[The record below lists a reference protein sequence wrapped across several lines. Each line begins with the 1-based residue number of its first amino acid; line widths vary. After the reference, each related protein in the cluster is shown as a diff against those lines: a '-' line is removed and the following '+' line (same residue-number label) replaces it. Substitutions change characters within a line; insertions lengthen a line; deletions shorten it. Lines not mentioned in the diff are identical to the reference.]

1 METTKMKKPVYLL
14 AGGRP
19 RGSDTT
25 DRLFRAVL
33 DESGKDSPVIAYTG
47 TASGDDSNFFNRM
60 TGMLKMSGACNISH
74 AVIAPENADL
84 DKARNILQAADIIFV
99 GGGDVDGG
107 MRILRE
113 KNMVGFLEG
122 LSDQE
127 KVFFGTS
134 AGAIM
139 LVKEWV
145 RWTDPD
151 DADSAELFPCLNF
164 APVIC
169 DCHDEEGGWQEL
181 IAALELEEIN
191 TLGYGLSSGTGI
203 KVYPDGAVEA
213 LAEPVYRYMR
223 ERGGVKKIANLPL
236 R

>member
-1 METTKMKKPVYLL
+1 MKKPVFLL

-19 RGSDTT
+19 RGNDTT
-25 DRLFRAVL
+25 DQLMKAVL
-33 DESGKDSPVIAYTG
+33 DESGKHSPSIAYTG

-60 TGMLKMSGACNISH
+60 SGMLKMSGVGTITH

-84 DKARNILQAADIIFV
+84 DKARDILQAADIIFV

-107 MRILRE
+107 MRVL
-113 KNMVGFLEG
+113 KKKDMLGFLEG
-122 LSDQE
+122 LYE
-127 KVFFGTS
+127 EGKLFFGTS

-139 LVKEWV
+139 LAKEWV
-145 RWTDPD
+145 RWVDPD
-151 DADSAELFPCLNF
+151 DADSTELFPCLNF

-181 IAALELEEIN
+181 IAALGLKETGTI
-191 TLGYGLSSGTGI
+191 GYGLSSGTGI
-203 KVYPDGAVEA
+203 KVYSDGSVEA
-213 LAEPVYRYMR
+213 LAKPVYRYIT
-223 ERGGVKKIANLPL
+223 ERDGVKKIGNL

>member
-1 METTKMKKPVYLL
+1 METTKMKKPVFLL

-19 RGSDTT
+19 RASDTT
-25 DRLFRAVL
+25 DRSIRAVL
-33 DESGKDSPVIAYTG
+33 DESGKHSPSIAYTG

-60 TGMLKMSGACNISH
+60 TGMLEMSGTGNISH

-84 DKARNILQAADIIFV
+84 DKARDILRAADIIFV

-107 MRILRE
+107 MRVLRE
-113 KNMVGFLEG
+113 KDMVGFLEG
-122 LSDQE
+122 LYEQG

-139 LVKEWV
+139 LAKEWV
-145 RWTDPD
+145 RWSDPD
-151 DADSAELFPCLNF
+151 DAGSAELFPCLDF

-181 IAALELEEIN
+181 IAALELKEID
-191 TLGYGLSSGTGI
+191 TIGYGLSSGTGI
-203 KVYPDGAVEA
+203 KVYPDGNVEA
-213 LAEPVYRYMR
+213 LAEPVYRYTR
-223 ERGGVKKIANLPL
+223 EKDGVKKIANLPL
-236 R
+236 Q

>member
-1 METTKMKKPVYLL
+1 MKKPVFLL

-19 RGSDTT
+19 RGNDTT
-25 DRLFRAVL
+25 DQLIKAVL
-33 DESGKDSPVIAYTG
+33 DESGKHSPSIAYTG
-47 TASGDDSNFFNRM
+47 TASGDDSNFFSRM
-60 TGMLKMSGACNISH
+60 AGMLKASGAGTITH
-74 AVIAPENADL
+74 AIIAPKNADL

-107 MRILRE
+107 MRVLRE
-113 KNMVGFLEG
+113 KNMLGFFEG
-122 LSDQE
+122 LYEQG

-139 LVKEWV
+139 LAKEWV
-145 RWTDPD
+145 RWSDPD
-151 DADSAELFPCLNF
+151 DAGSAELFPCLNF

-181 IAALELEEIN
+181 IAALELKEID
-191 TLGYGLSSGTGI
+191 TIGYGLSSGTGI
-203 KVYPDGAVEA
+203 KVYPDGIVEA

-223 ERGGVKKIANLPL
+223 ERDGVKKIANLPG

>member
-1 METTKMKKPVYLL
+1 METTKMKKPVFLL

-19 RGSDTT
+19 RGSDST
-25 DRLFRAVL
+25 DRLIRAVL
-33 DESGKDSPVIAYTG
+33 NESGKHSPSIAYTG

-60 TGMLKMSGACNISH
+60 TGMLKMSGTGNISH

-84 DKARNILQAADIIFV
+84 DKARDILRAADIIFV

-107 MRILRE
+107 MRVLRE
-113 KNMVGFLEG
+113 KDMVGFLEG
-122 LSDQE
+122 LYEQG

-139 LVKEWV
+139 LAKEWV
-145 RWTDPD
+145 RWSDPD
-151 DADSAELFPCLNF
+151 DAGSAELFPCLDF

-181 IAALELEEIN
+181 IAALELKEID
-191 TLGYGLSSGTGI
+191 TIGYGLSSGTGI
-203 KVYPDGAVEA
+203 KVYPDGNVEA
-213 LAEPVYRYMR
+213 LAEPVYRYT
-223 ERGGVKKIANLPL
+223 RGKDGVKKITDLSL
-236 R
+236 Q

>member
-1 METTKMKKPVYLL
+1 METTKMKKPVFLL

-25 DRLFRAVL
+25 DRLFKAVL
-33 DESGKDSPVIAYTG
+33 DESGKDSPSLAYTG
-47 TASGDDSNFFNRM
+47 TASGDDSNFFDRM
-60 TGMLKMSGACNISH
+60 TAMLKMSGAGTISH

-84 DKARNILQAADIIFV
+84 DKARDILRTADIVFV

-107 MRILRE
+107 MRVLRE
-113 KNMVGFLEG
+113 KNMAGFLEDLYEQG
-122 LSDQE
+122 

-139 LVKEWV
+139 LAKEWV

-151 DADSAELFPCLNF
+151 EADSAELFPCLDF

-181 IAALELEEIN
+181 IAALELKEPG
-191 TLGYGLSSGTGI
+191 TTGYGISSGTGI
-203 KVYPDGAVEA
+203 KVYPDGSVEA

-223 ERGGVKKIANLPL
+223 EKDEVKKIAVLPWH
-236 R
+236 

>member
-1 METTKMKKPVYLL
+1 MKKPVFLL

-25 DRLFRAVL
+25 DQLIRAVL
-33 DESGKDSPVIAYTG
+33 DESGKQSPSIAYTG
-47 TASGDDSNFFNRM
+47 TASGDDSNFFSRM
-60 TGMLKMSGACNISH
+60 GGMLQISGAGKITH
-74 AVIAPENADL
+74 AIIASQNADL
-84 DKARNILQAADIIFV
+84 DKTRDILQAADIVFV

-107 MRILRE
+107 MRVLWE
-113 KNMVGFLEG
+113 KDMMGFLEG
-122 LSDQE
+122 LYMQG

-139 LVKEWV
+139 LAKEWV

-164 APVIC
+164 ASVIC
-169 DCHDEEGGWQEL
+169 DCHDEDGGWQEL
-181 IAALELEEIN
+181 IAALELKE
-191 TLGYGLSSGTGI
+191 TGTVGYGLSSGTGI
-203 KVYPDGAVEA
+203 KVYPDGNVEA
-213 LAEPVYRYMR
+213 LAEPVYRYKR
-223 ERGGVKKIANLPL
+223 ENDRVKKIANLAL